1 MCFHNDPEQ
10 REESAELRELT
21 QAAFDGI
28 VASIVAGR
36 MNNLALVYDR
46 LDEWLTGATRADTV
60 KLIVDSLTGKNP
72 FADLVRD
79 LAWAEAM
86 ERGERAYKAIV
97 SSSKDMAGDR
107 SIAAHVE
114 RTA

>member
-10 REESAELRELT
+10 PEEGTELRELT

-36 MNNLALVYDR
+36 LNNLTLVYDR
-46 LDEWLTGATRADTV
+46 LDEWLVGANRSEMV
-60 KLIVDSLTGKNP
+60 QLIVGSLAGKNP

-79 LAWAEAM
+79 LAWAEAK
-86 ERGERAYKAIV
+86 ERGQRAYKSIV

-114 RTA
+114 RVA